1 MSAGAVWAVVVGLA
15 LGTAVIRSAG
25 PVLLGGRVLPARTV
39 AVVALF
45 APAVLA
51 ALVVTQAFGQDGE
64 LELDPARLAGIV
76 AGGVALA
83 LRAPLLV
90 AVAAAAGMAALLRSF
105 G

>member
-1 MSAGAVWAVVVGLA
+1 M
-15 LGTAVIRSAG
+15 
-25 PVLLGGRVLPARTV
+25 
-39 AVVALF
+39 VALF